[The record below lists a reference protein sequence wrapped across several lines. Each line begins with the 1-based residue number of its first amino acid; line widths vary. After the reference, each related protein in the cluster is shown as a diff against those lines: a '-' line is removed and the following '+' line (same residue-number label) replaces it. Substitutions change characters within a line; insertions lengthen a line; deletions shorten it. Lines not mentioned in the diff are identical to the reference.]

1 MPVITQAPATL
12 NLVGVVG
19 DDLTVTLGI
28 TENGA
33 DYAWTG
39 VTITTGISS
48 GGTLVATNWTTSTP
62 SDGVLVL
69 SLTDAQT
76 TTLGAATYQF
86 YVQFTKAGATRSL
99 IAGALSVMAAG
110 WGGTSSS
117 SATVAATSI
126 AVDGQITGA
135 QGQWDT
141 AQTLNA
147 QTGTS
152 YSLLASDAG
161 KLVTLTNGSAITLT
175 VPSGLGL
182 ATGQRIDLAQLGAG
196 QVTVAA
202 SGTTVNATPGLKLRA
217 QYSAASLIVTGTN
230 TFLLVGDLSA

>member
-1 MPVITQAPATL
+1 MAVITQAPATL
-12 NLVGVVG
+12 NIVGVVG
-19 DDLTVTLGI
+19 DDLTVTLGV

-33 DYAWTG
+33 DYSWTG
-39 VTITTGISS
+39 VTVTTGISS
-48 GGTLVATNWTTSTP
+48 GGSLVATNWTTATP

-86 YVQFTKAGATRSL
+86 FVQFTKAGATRSL
-99 IAGALSVMAAG
+99 IAGALSVMQAG
-110 WGGTSSS
+110 WPGTSTS

-126 AVDGQITGA
+126 AVTGQITGA

-141 AQTLNA
+141 AQTINA
-147 QTGTS
+147 QTGTT
-152 YSLLASDAG
+152 YTLVAGDVG
-161 KLVTLTNGSAITLT
+161 KLVTLSNAAAVTLT

-182 ATGQRIDLAQLGAG
+182 AAGQRIDLAQLGAG
-196 QVTVAA
+196 QVTVTA
-202 SGTTVNATPGLKLRA
+202 SGTTINSTPGVKLRA
-217 QYSAASLIVTGTN
+217 QYSAASLICTATN

>member
-1 MPVITQAPATL
+1 MAVITQAPATL
-12 NLVGVVG
+12 NIVGVVG
-19 DDLTVTLGI
+19 DDLTVTLGV

-33 DYAWTG
+33 DYSWTG

-48 GGTLVATNWTTSTP
+48 GGSLVATNWTTATP

-86 YVQFTKAGATRSL
+86 FVQFTKAGATRSL
-99 IAGALSVMAAG
+99 IAGALSVMQAG
-110 WGGTSSS
+110 WPGTSTS

-126 AVDGQITGA
+126 AVTGQITGA

-141 AQTLNA
+141 AQTINA
-147 QTGTS
+147 QTGTT
-152 YSLLASDAG
+152 YTLVAGDVG
-161 KLVTLTNGSAITLT
+161 KLVTLSNAAAVTLT

-182 ATGQRIDLAQLGAG
+182 AAGQRIDLAQLGAG

-202 SGTTVNATPGLKLRA
+202 SGTTINSTPGLKLRA
-217 QYSAASLIVTGTN
+217 QYSAASLICTATN

>member
-1 MPVITQAPATL
+1 MAVITQAPATL
-12 NLVGVVG
+12 NIVGVVG
-19 DDLTVTLGI
+19 DDLTVTLGV

-33 DYAWTG
+33 DYSWTG
-39 VTITTGISS
+39 VTVTTGISS
-48 GGTLVATNWTTSTP
+48 GGSLVATNWATATP

-86 YVQFTKAGATRSL
+86 FVQFTKAGATRSL
-99 IAGALSVMAAG
+99 IAGALSVMEAG
-110 WGGTSSS
+110 WPGTSTS

-126 AVDGQITGA
+126 AVTGQITGA

-141 AQTLNA
+141 AQTINA
-147 QTGTS
+147 QTGTT
-152 YSLLASDAG
+152 YTLVAGDVG
-161 KLVTLTNGSAITLT
+161 KLVTLSNAAAVTLT

-182 ATGQRIDLAQLGAG
+182 AAGQRIDLAQLGAG
-196 QVTVAA
+196 QVTVTA
-202 SGTTVNATPGLKLRA
+202 SGTTINSTPGVKLRA
-217 QYSAASLIVTGTN
+217 QYSAASLICTATN

>member
-1 MPVITQAPATL
+1 MAVITQAPATV
-12 NLVGVVG
+12 NIVAVAG

-33 DYAWTG
+33 DYSWTG

-48 GGTLVATNWTTSTP
+48 GGSLVATNWTTATP
-62 SDGVLVL
+62 TDGVLVL
-69 SLTDAQT
+69 SLTDTQT
-76 TTLGAATYQF
+76 TTLGAATYQWF
-86 YVQFTKAGATRSL
+86 CQFTKAGSTRSL
-99 IAGALSVMAAG
+99 IAGTLSVMESG
-110 WGGTSSS
+110 WPGTSSS
-117 SATVAATSI
+117 SATVASTSI
-126 AVDGQITGA
+126 AVTGQITGA

-141 AQTLNA
+141 AQTLNT

-152 YSLLASDAG
+152 YSLLASDVG
-161 KLVTLTNGSAITLT
+161 KLVTLSNASAITLT

-182 ATGQRIDLAQLGAG
+182 ATGQRIDIAQLGAG

-202 SGTTVNATPGLKLRA
+202 SSTTINSTPGLKLRA